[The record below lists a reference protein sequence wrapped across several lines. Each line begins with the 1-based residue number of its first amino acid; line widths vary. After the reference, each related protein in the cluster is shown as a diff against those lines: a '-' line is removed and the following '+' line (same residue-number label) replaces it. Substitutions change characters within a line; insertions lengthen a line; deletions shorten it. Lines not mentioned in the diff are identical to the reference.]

1 MTLTSHV
8 AFITGA
14 GSGLGAAMARRL
26 AADGATIVVND
37 MNAQAATEIATEV
50 GGMAMAFDVTD
61 SSAMDAGVDAAVTRF
76 GRLDIFVNNAG
87 IAPPLNMD
95 RLEIS
100 ISNQMA
106 RMEGRVADMVP
117 TGAITGLSDDDWDR
131 MIRTHLY
138 GTFYGIRAA
147 MRHMIVA
154 RSGSIINISS
164 VLGQRPEEGPIDYSA
179 AKAGIIAATKSAARE
194 AAPFGVRVNA
204 VCPGWID
211 TPLLAQYPDVV
222 MAGIVGQIGM
232 ARMGQATEIAEL
244 VRFIAGP
251 ESSYSNGD
259 VFTASGA
266 F

>member
-1 MTLTSHV
+1 
-8 AFITGA
+8 
-14 GSGLGAAMARRL
+14 MARRL

-37 MNAQAATEIATEV
+37 MNAEAAQRVATEV
-50 GGMAMAFDVTD
+50 GGVAMPFDVTD
-61 SSAMDAGVDAAVTRF
+61 SAAMDAAVDAAVARY

-87 IAPPLNMD
+87 IAPPLD
-95 RLEIS
+95 IERLGIS
-100 ISNQMA
+100 ITNQVA
-106 RMEGRVADMVP
+106 RMEGRVADMQP
-117 TGAITGLSDDDWDR
+117 TGAITGLSDADWDR

-147 MRHMIVA
+147 MRHMIPA
-154 RSGSIINISS
+154 RRGSIINISS

-179 AKAGIIAATKSAARE
+179 AKAAIIAATKSAARE
-194 AAPFGVRVNA
+194 AAPFGVRINA

-211 TPLLAQYPDVV
+211 TPLLDQYDD
-222 MAGIVGQIGM
+222 MIKAGIVNQISMG
-232 ARMGQATEIAEL
+232 RMGQATEIAEL